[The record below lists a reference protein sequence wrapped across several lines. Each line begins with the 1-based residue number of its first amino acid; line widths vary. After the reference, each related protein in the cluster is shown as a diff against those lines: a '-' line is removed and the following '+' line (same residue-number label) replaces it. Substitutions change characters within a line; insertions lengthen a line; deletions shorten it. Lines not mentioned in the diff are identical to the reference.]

1 MLIALSGFSGK
12 MGESIRELAVH
23 SYEIVDFKSADL
35 QKNKPD
41 VTIDFSSPEQLLKVI
56 KSCLDLKIPLVI
68 GTTGL
73 NSNHLAEISDAS
85 NKIPIC
91 LDANFSP
98 GVHKLISNIEAFLTS
113 TQEKITGITINEIH
127 HTNKVDAPSGT
138 ALMIQKKILE
148 RFSDLN
154 LNFNIHSE
162 RKGDVYGIHKVSLV
176 GNESIVCTFEH
187 KAESRI
193 IFADGAIKAAKL
205 LINKKPNLY
214 SIKDFLPD
222 LL

>member
-12 MGESIRELAVH
+12 MGESIRELAVN
-23 SYEIVDFKSADL
+23 SYEIVDFKSVDL

-41 VTIDFSSPEQLLKVI
+41 VIIDFSSPDQSLTVI
-56 KSCLDLKIPLVI
+56 KSSLEFKIPLVI

-73 NSNHLAEISDAS
+73 NSNHLATISDAS

-98 GVHKLISNIEAFLTS
+98 GVHRLISNIEAFLTNAR
-113 TQEKITGITINEIH
+113 EKITGITINEIH

-138 ALMIQKKILE
+138 ALMIQRNILK

-154 LNFNIHSE
+154 LNFNLLSE
-162 RKGDVYGIHKVSLV
+162 RKGDIYGIHQVSLLS
-176 GNESIVCTFEH
+176 NETIICTFEH

-193 IFADGAIKAAKL
+193 IFADGAIKTANL

>member
-12 MGESIRELAVH
+12 MGESIKEVADN
-23 SYEIVDFKSADL
+23 SYQIVDFKSADL

-41 VTIDFSSPEQLLKVI
+41 VIIDFSSPDQSLKVI
-56 KSCLDLKIPLVI
+56 KCCLKLKIPLVI

-73 NSNHLAEISDAS
+73 NSNHVAEISDAS

-113 TQEKITGITINEIH
+113 AQEKITGITISEIH

-138 ALMIQKKILE
+138 ALMIQRNILE

-154 LNFNIHSE
+154 LSFNMLSE
-162 RKGDVYGIHKVSLV
+162 RKGDVYGIHQVSLLS
-176 GNESIVCTFEH
+176 NESIVCTFEH
-187 KAESRI
+187 KAENRS
-193 IFADGAIKAAKL
+193 IFANGAIKAAKL

>member
-23 SYEIVDFKSADL
+23 SYEVVDFKSADL

-41 VTIDFSSPEQLLKVI
+41 ATIDFSSPDQSLKVVN
-56 KSCLDLKIPLVI
+56 SCLELKIPLVI

-98 GVHKLISNIEAFLTS
+98 GVHKLISNIQAFLTS
-113 TQEKITGITINEIH
+113 AQEKITGITINEIH
-127 HTNKVDAPSGT
+127 HTNKMDAPSGT
-138 ALMIQKKILE
+138 ALMIQKNIQE

-162 RKGDVYGIHKVSLV
+162 RKGDVYGIHQVSLLC
-176 GNESIVCTFEH
+176 NESIVCTFEH
-187 KAESRI
+187 KAENRS

>member
-12 MGESIRELAVH
+12 MGDSIRELAVNSH
-23 SYEIVDFKSADL
+23 KIVDFKTADF

-41 VTIDFSSPEQLLKVI
+41 VIIDFSSPDQSLKAI
-56 KSCLDLKIPLVI
+56 KGSLEFKIPLVI

-73 NSNHLAEISDAS
+73 NSNHLAEIFDAS
-85 NKIPIC
+85 NEIPIC

-98 GVHKLISNIEAFLTS
+98 GVHKLISNIEAFLANA
-113 TQEKITGITINEIH
+113 QEKITGITINEIH

-138 ALMIQKKILE
+138 ALMIQRNILE

-154 LNFNIHSE
+154 LNFNMHSK
-162 RKGDVYGIHKVSLV
+162 RKGDVYGIHQVSLLS
-176 GNESIVCTFEH
+176 NESIVCTFEH

>member
-1 MLIALSGFSGK
+1 MLIAVSGFSGK
-12 MGESIRELAVH
+12 MGESIREVAVN

-41 VTIDFSSPEQLLKVI
+41 VAIDFSSPDQSLKVI
-56 KSCLDLKIPLVI
+56 KSCLELSIPLVI

-73 NSNHLAEISDAS
+73 NSNHLDEISNAS

-98 GVHKLISNIEAFLTS
+98 GVHKLASNIETFITS
-113 TQEKITGITINEIH
+113 AQEKITCVAINEIH
-127 HTNKVDAPSGT
+127 HTKKLDAPSGT
-138 ALMIQKKILE
+138 ALMIKRNILE

-154 LNFNIHSE
+154 LKFKMLSE
-162 RKGDVYGIHKVSLV
+162 RKGDVYGIHQVSLLS
-176 GNESIVCTFEH
+176 NESILCTFEH
-187 KAESRI
+187 KAENRS

-214 SIKDFLPD
+214 SIKDFLSD

>member
-12 MGESIRELAVH
+12 MGESIKEVADN
-23 SYEIVDFKSADL
+23 SYQIVDFKSSDL

-41 VTIDFSSPEQLLKVI
+41 VIIDFSSPDQSLKVI
-56 KSCLDLKIPLVI
+56 KCCLKLKIPLVI

-73 NSNHLAEISDAS
+73 NSNHVAEISDAS

-113 TQEKITGITINEIH
+113 AQEKITSITISEIH

-138 ALMIQKKILE
+138 ALMIQRNILE
-148 RFSDLN
+148 RFSTLIPPS
-154 LNFNIHSE
+154 F
-162 RKGDVYGIHKVSLV
+162 LV
-176 GNESIVCTFEH
+176 I
-187 KAESRI
+187 
-193 IFADGAIKAAKL
+193 
-205 LINKKPNLY
+205 
-214 SIKDFLPD
+214 
-222 LL
+222 

>member
-12 MGESIRELAVH
+12 MGESIKEVANS
-23 SYEIVDFKSADL
+23 SYQIVDFKSADL

-41 VTIDFSSPEQLLKVI
+41 VIIDFSSPDQSLKVI
-56 KSCLDLKIPLVI
+56 KCCLKLKIPLVI

-73 NSNHLAEISDAS
+73 NSNHVAEISDAS
-85 NKIPIC
+85 NRIPIC

-113 TQEKITGITINEIH
+113 AQEKITGITISEIH

-138 ALMIQKKILE
+138 ALMIQRNILE

-154 LNFNIHSE
+154 LTFNMLSE
-162 RKGDVYGIHKVSLV
+162 RKGNVYGIHQVSLLS
-176 GNESIVCTFEH
+176 NESIVCTFAH
-187 KAESRI
+187 KAENRS
-193 IFADGAIKAAKL
+193 IFANGAIKAAKL

>member
-41 VTIDFSSPEQLLKVI
+41 AIIDFSSPDQSLNVI
-56 KSCLDLKIPLVI
+56 KSCLKLKIPLVI

-98 GVHKLISNIEAFLTS
+98 GVHKLISNIEAFLKS
-113 TQEKITGITINEIH
+113 AKEKITGITINEIH
-127 HTNKVDAPSGT
+127 HAHKVDAPSGT
-138 ALMIQKKILE
+138 ALMIQKNIQEK
-148 RFSDLN
+148 FSDLN
-154 LNFNIHSE
+154 LKFNLHSV
-162 RKGDVYGIHKVSLV
+162 RKGDAYGIHQVSLL

-187 KAESRI
+187 KAENRG
-193 IFADGAIKAAKL
+193 IFAGGAIKAAEL
-205 LINKKPNLY
+205 LTNKKPNLY

>member
-12 MGESIRELAVH
+12 MGESIKEVADK
-23 SYEIVDFKSADL
+23 SYQIVDFKSADL
-35 QKNKPD
+35 HKNKPD
-41 VTIDFSSPEQLLKVI
+41 VIIDFSSPDQSLKVI
-56 KSCLDLKIPLVI
+56 KCCLKLKIPLVI

-113 TQEKITGITINEIH
+113 AQEKITGITISEIH
-127 HTNKVDAPSGT
+127 HINKVDAPSGT
-138 ALMIQKKILE
+138 ALMIQRNILE

-154 LNFNIHSE
+154 LSFNMLSE
-162 RKGDVYGIHKVSLV
+162 RKSDVYGIHQVSLLS
-176 GNESIVCTFEH
+176 NESIVCTFVH
-187 KAESRI
+187 KAENRS
-193 IFADGAIKAAKL
+193 IFANGAIKAAKL

>member
-41 VTIDFSSPEQLLKVI
+41 VTIDFSSPDQSLKVI
-56 KSCLDLKIPLVI
+56 NSCLELKIPLVI

-73 NSNHLAEISDAS
+73 NSNHLAKISDAS

-113 TQEKITGITINEIH
+113 TKEKITGITINEIH
-127 HTNKVDAPSGT
+127 HINKVDAPSGT

-154 LNFNIHSE
+154 LNFNMHSE
-162 RKGDVYGIHKVSLV
+162 RKGDVYGIHQVSLLRN
-176 GNESIVCTFEH
+176 GSIVCTFEH

-214 SIKDFLPD
+214 SIKDFLSD

>member
-12 MGESIRELAVH
+12 MGESIREVAVN
-23 SYEIVDFKSADL
+23 SYEIADFKSIDL

-41 VTIDFSSPEQLLKVI
+41 VIIDFSSPDQSLKAI
-56 KSCLDLKIPLVI
+56 KGSLEFKIPLVI

-73 NSNHLAEISDAS
+73 NSNHVATISDAS

-98 GVHKLISNIEAFLTS
+98 GVHRLISNVEAFLAS
-113 TQEKITGITINEIH
+113 SEKKITGITINEIH

-138 ALMIQKKILE
+138 ALMIQRNILE

-154 LNFNIHSE
+154 LNFNMLSE
-162 RKGDVYGIHKVSLV
+162 RKGDVYGIHQVSLLS
-176 GNESIVCTFEH
+176 NESILCTFVH
-187 KAESRI
+187 KAENRV
-193 IFADGAIKAAKL
+193 IFADGAIKAAEL

>member
-12 MGESIRELAVH
+12 MGESIKEVADN
-23 SYEIVDFKSADL
+23 SYQIVDLKSADL

-41 VTIDFSSPEQLLKVI
+41 VIIDFSSPDQSLKVI
-56 KSCLDLKIPLVI
+56 KCCLKLKIPLVV

-73 NSNHLAEISDAS
+73 NSNHVAKISDAS

-113 TQEKITGITINEIH
+113 AQEKITGITISEIH

-138 ALMIQKKILE
+138 ALMIQRNILE

-154 LNFNIHSE
+154 LTFNMLSE
-162 RKGDVYGIHKVSLV
+162 RKGDVYGIHQVSLLS
-176 GNESIVCTFEH
+176 NESIVCTFTH
-187 KAESRI
+187 KAENRS
-193 IFADGAIKAAKL
+193 IFANGAIKVAKL
-205 LINKKPNLY
+205 LTNKKPNLY

>member
-12 MGESIRELAVH
+12 MGESIREVAIN

-41 VTIDFSSPEQLLKVI
+41 VIIDFSSPDQSLKVI
-56 KSCLDLKIPLVI
+56 KCCLKLKIPLVI

-73 NSNHLAEISDAS
+73 NSNHVAEISDAS

-113 TQEKITGITINEIH
+113 AQEKITGITISEIH
-127 HTNKVDAPSGT
+127 HSNKADAPSGT
-138 ALMIQKKILE
+138 ALMIQRNILE

-154 LNFNIHSE
+154 LSFNMLSE
-162 RKGDVYGIHKVSLV
+162 RKGDVYGIHQVSLLS
-176 GNESIVCTFEH
+176 NESIVCTFKH
-187 KAESRI
+187 KAENRS
-193 IFADGAIKAAKL
+193 IFANGAIKAARL
-205 LINKKPNLY
+205 LMNKKPNLY

>member
-23 SYEIVDFKSADL
+23 SHEIVDFKSADL
-35 QKNKPD
+35 KKNKPD
-41 VTIDFSSPEQLLKVI
+41 VTIDFSSPEQLIKVI
-56 KSCLDLKIPLVI
+56 NNCLELKIPLVI

-85 NKIPIC
+85 KKIPIC

-113 TQEKITGITINEIH
+113 AQEKITGITISEIH

-138 ALMIQKKILE
+138 ALMIQRNILE
-148 RFSDLN
+148 NFSDLN
-154 LNFNIHSE
+154 LSFNMLSE
-162 RKGDVYGIHKVSLV
+162 RKGDVYGIHQVSLL
-176 GNESIVCTFEH
+176 GNESIVSTFEH

>member
-12 MGESIRELAVH
+12 MGESIRELAAH
-23 SYEIVDFKSADL
+23 SYEIADFKSADL

-41 VTIDFSSPEQLLKVI
+41 VTIDFSSPDQSLKVI
-56 KSCLDLKIPLVI
+56 KSCLELKIPLVI

-73 NSNHLAEISDAS
+73 HSNHLAKISDAS

-113 TQEKITGITINEIH
+113 TKEKITGITINEIH
-127 HTNKVDAPSGT
+127 HINKVDAPSGT

-154 LNFNIHSE
+154 LNFNMHSE
-162 RKGDVYGIHKVSLV
+162 RKGDVYGIHQVSLLD
-176 GNESIVCTFEH
+176 NESIVCTFEH

>member
-23 SYEIVDFKSADL
+23 SYEVVDFKSTDL
-35 QKNKPD
+35 QKNEPD

-56 KSCLDLKIPLVI
+56 KSCLELKIPLVI

-85 NKIPIC
+85 KKIPIC

-98 GVHKLISNIEAFLTS
+98 GVHKLISNIEVFLTS

-138 ALMIQKKILE
+138 ALMIQNKILE

-154 LNFNIHSE
+154 LNSNIHSE
-162 RKGDVYGIHKVSLV
+162 RKGDVYGIHQVSLL

-214 SIKDFLPD
+214 SITDFLPD

>member
-35 QKNKPD
+35 QKNKPH
-41 VTIDFSSPEQLLKVI
+41 VTIDFSSPDQSLKVI
-56 KSCLDLKIPLVI
+56 KSCLELKIPLVI

-113 TQEKITGITINEIH
+113 AKEKITGITINEIH
-127 HTNKVDAPSGT
+127 HAHKVDAPSGT
-138 ALMIQKKILE
+138 ALMIQKNIQEK
-148 RFSDLN
+148 FSDLN
-154 LNFNIHSE
+154 LKFNMNSV
-162 RKGDVYGIHKVSLV
+162 RKGDAYGIHQVSLL

-187 KAESRI
+187 KAENRG
-193 IFADGAIKAAKL
+193 IFAGGAIKAAKL
-205 LINKKPNLY
+205 LTNKKPNLY

>member
-12 MGESIRELAVH
+12 MGEIIRESVVN
-23 SYEIVDFKSADL
+23 SYEIVDFKSVDL

-41 VTIDFSSPEQLLKVI
+41 VIIDFSSPDQSLKVI
-56 KSCLDLKIPLVI
+56 KSSLESKIPLVI

-73 NSNHLAEISDAS
+73 NSNHLASISDAS

-98 GVHKLISNIEAFLTS
+98 GVHRLISNIEAFLTN
-113 TQEKITGITINEIH
+113 TQEKITGIIINEIH

-138 ALMIQKKILE
+138 ALMIQRIILE

-154 LNFNIHSE
+154 LNFNLLSE
-162 RKGDVYGIHKVSLV
+162 RKGDVYGVHQVSLLS
-176 GNESIVCTFEH
+176 NETIICTFEH

-205 LINKKPNLY
+205 LINKKPSLY
-214 SIKDFLPD
+214 SIKDFLPN

>member
-12 MGESIRELAVH
+12 MGESIRELADN
-23 SYEIVDFKSADL
+23 SYKIADFKSADL
-35 QKNKPD
+35 QNNKPD
-41 VTIDFSSPEQLLKVI
+41 VIIDFSSPDQSLKVI
-56 KSCLDLKIPLVI
+56 KSSLEFKIPLVI

-73 NSNHLAEISDAS
+73 NSNHLATISDAS
-85 NKIPIC
+85 KKIPIC

-98 GVHKLISNIEAFLTS
+98 GIHRMISNVEAFLTNA
-113 TQEKITGITINEIH
+113 QEKITGITINEIH
-127 HTNKVDAPSGT
+127 HINKVDAPSGT
-138 ALMIQKKILE
+138 ALMIQSNILE

-154 LNFNIHSE
+154 LNFNLLSE
-162 RKGDVYGIHKVSLV
+162 RKGDVYGIHQVSLLS
-176 GNESIVCTFEH
+176 NETIICTFEH

-193 IFADGAIKAAKL
+193 IFADGSIKAAKL

>member
-1 MLIALSGFSGK
+1 
-12 MGESIRELAVH
+12 MGESIREVAVN
-23 SYEIVDFKSADL
+23 SYEIADFKSIDL

-41 VTIDFSSPEQLLKVI
+41 VIIDFSSPDQSLKAI
-56 KSCLDLKIPLVI
+56 KGSLEFKIPLVI

-73 NSNHLAEISDAS
+73 NSNHVATISDAS

-98 GVHKLISNIEAFLTS
+98 GVHRLISNVEAFLAS
-113 TQEKITGITINEIH
+113 SEKKITGITINEIH

-138 ALMIQKKILE
+138 ALMIQRNILE
-148 RFSDLN
+148 RFSDWN
-154 LNFNIHSE
+154 LNFNMLSE
-162 RKGDVYGIHKVSLV
+162 RKGDVYGIHQVSLLS
-176 GNESIVCTFEH
+176 NESILCTFVH
-187 KAESRI
+187 KAENRV
-193 IFADGAIKAAKL
+193 IFADGAIKAAEL